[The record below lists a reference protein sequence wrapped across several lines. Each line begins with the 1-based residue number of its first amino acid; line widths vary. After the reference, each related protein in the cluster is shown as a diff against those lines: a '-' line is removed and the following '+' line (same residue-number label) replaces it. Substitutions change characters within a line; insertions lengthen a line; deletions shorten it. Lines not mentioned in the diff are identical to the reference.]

1 MFYVCESYA
10 LFRSV
15 IVRNKHSALLEDE
28 GHILVFIQLSVISSL
43 SVWSWS
49 DIHYS
54 SRRFTISQMAARGH
68 LCVPFYPQIPHLSLS
83 VSVIRR
89 FLASNTSFSH
99 PASYIWKMWLYIK
112 IRLRADAGTP
122 SKGE

>member
-15 IVRNKHSALLEDE
+15 IVRNKHSALLVDE

-54 SRRFTISQMAARGH
+54 SSRFTISQMAARGH
-68 LCVPFYPQIPHLSLS
+68 LCVRAPFLSTDPSLI
-83 VSVIRR
+83 SVIRR
-89 FLASNTSFSH
+89 FLASNTSFSQ

-112 IRLRADAGTP
+112 NIRLQADAGIP
-122 SKGE
+122 SK